1 MPDAFLWL
9 KALHVI
15 AVVAW
20 MAGLFYLPR
29 LFVYHS
35 QSRLGDAFS
44 EQFKIMEHKLSRVI
58 MLPSAVGTWI
68 FGISAAWVS
77 GDLNP
82 VPSWLIAKL
91 AAVVCLTGFHALLE
105 MHRREFNAGA
115 RKWSEGYFRIINE
128 FPTVLLVV
136 IVILVVVKPF

>member
-9 KALHVI
+9 KALHII

-35 QSRLGDAFS
+35 KSRPGDALS

-58 MLPSAVGTWI
+58 MLPSAAATWI
-68 FGISAAWVS
+68 FGIAAAWVS

-82 VPSWLIAKL
+82 MPSWLIVKL
-91 AAVVCLTGFHALLE
+91 GAVVCLTGFHALLD
-105 MHRREFNAGA
+105 MHRRKFYADA
-115 RKWSEGYFRIINE
+115 RKWSERYFRIINE
-128 FPTVLLVV
+128 VPTVLLVV